1 MATENNIIE
10 LRHVKKC
17 YEKDTPVIKDFSLTI
32 KKGEFVT
39 FLGPS
44 GCGKTTILRMIGGFE
59 QPTGGEILLHGKD
72 ISKLPPAKR
81 PINTVFQKYALFP
94 YLNIYDN
101 IAFGLKMKKVPK
113 EVIREKVKKVLEVV
127 DLEGFEKRKIS
138 TLSGGQQQRVAI
150 ARAVA
155 AKPPII
161 MADEPTGNLDS
172 ASGLDIMRKLTA
184 LNEQGTSIILITHD
198 NHLAQMAKRIVT
210 IQDGRIISDTKGGS
224 V

>member
-210 IQDGRIISDTKGGS
+210 IQDGRIISDMKGGA

>member
-72 ISKLPPAKR
+72 ISKLPPAAQSIR
-81 PINTVFQKYALFP
+81 CFRSMP
-94 YLNIYDN
+94 Y
-101 IAFGLKMKKVPK
+101 F
-113 EVIREKVKKVLEVV
+113 R
-127 DLEGFEKRKIS
+127 IS
-138 TLSGGQQQRVAI
+138 IFMT
-150 ARAVA
+150 
-155 AKPPII
+155 
-161 MADEPTGNLDS
+161 
-172 ASGLDIMRKLTA
+172 
-184 LNEQGTSIILITHD
+184 ILP
-198 NHLAQMAKRIVT
+198 LA
-210 IQDGRIISDTKGGS
+210 
-224 V
+224 

>member
-1 MATENNIIE
+1 MTTENNIIE

-127 DLEGFEKRKIS
+127 DLEGFEKRKSS
-138 TLSGGQQQRVAI
+138 TWSGGQQQRVAI
-150 ARAVA
+150 ARALIT
-155 AKPPII
+155 KPAIVL
-161 MADEPTGNLDS
+161 ADEPTGNLDS
-172 ASGLDIMRKLTA
+172 KTSAEVLGLIKR
-184 LNEQGTSIILITHD
+184 TSAEFRQTVVMITHND
-198 NHLAQMAKRIVT
+198 DIARLADRIVR
-210 IQDGRIISDTKGGS
+210 IEDGRI
-224 V
+224 VE